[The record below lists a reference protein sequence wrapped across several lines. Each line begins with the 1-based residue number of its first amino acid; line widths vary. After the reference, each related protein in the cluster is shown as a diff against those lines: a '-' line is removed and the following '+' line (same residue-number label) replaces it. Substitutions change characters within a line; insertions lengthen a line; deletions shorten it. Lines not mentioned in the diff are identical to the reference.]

1 MAVFALVGGM
11 FSEYGEQLWLVSGI
25 LLFAQFIIL
34 NSFIPNLDQDSSKKN
49 PIVNQFFN
57 DINVIKETY
66 NMNMVFIII
75 SSLLTFLLFQVFIQY
90 WQPIMNESSFIA
102 NRLFYTDHCSLL
114 Y

>member
-1 MAVFALVGGM
+1 MVNNCYV
-11 FSEYGEQLWLVSGI
+11 GI

-102 NRLFYTDHCSLL
+102 NRLFL
-114 Y
+114 YGPLFSVILVAQSIDGKLIKKV